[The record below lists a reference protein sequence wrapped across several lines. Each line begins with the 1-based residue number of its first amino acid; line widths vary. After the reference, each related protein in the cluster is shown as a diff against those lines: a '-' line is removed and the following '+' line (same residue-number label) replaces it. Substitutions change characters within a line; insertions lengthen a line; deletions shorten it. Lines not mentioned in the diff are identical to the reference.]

1 MAPAAPISTGSG
13 TLRTLRVLPKS
24 DWFCTQQGNEMSG
37 HLGVLTEHDPAPR
50 VLALDGLRFI
60 AASLVAIAHY
70 YQWIVVPQE
79 GEAGC

>member
-1 MAPAAPISTGSG
+1 
-13 TLRTLRVLPKS
+13 
-24 DWFCTQQGNEMSG
+24 MSG